1 MFANFIGET
10 CTGTTGTV
18 SLTGAMRGTII
29 FSKAY
34 SDGDPVSYFIE
45 DGDGI
50 QKCGGVG
57 TYNSIGTITR
67 NDSWTW
73 DGTTYDPSPAGNL
86 VLSGGEHMMTVSPIS
101 STMLDWNSAFTHSGL
116 TSGNPHNVTATEV
129 GLGNVDNTS
138 DVNKP
143 ISTAT
148 QTALDGKANSLGVDD
163 NYVTDAEKV
172 QLSNLQGDLDT
183 HTAAIDLNTSKVTNA
198 THTGDVTGDTVLT
211 LDPSAITSK
220 TALTSGLTDTDE
232 LLISDGGTLKR
243 MDVSVLKSHINTGV
257 NATQLSGYS
266 LSSSGDRW
274 GVVPYVA
281 PGGVIEI
288 GKYLDFHLTDGST
301 EDKAARLY
309 AYAANELWTLN
320 TNFTIYQETEDASL
334 IIRSAGSSTL
344 LLAGDTNNSG
354 DGGVVDARILFTTD
368 GGSSV
373 ATANHGYDF
382 SALNFSG
389 YSEFDFTQ
397 LVGGTRTDI
406 MSFVQNGHVEI
417 HNNLT
422 MSNGIL
428 SLTDSSTSVS
438 TTINKTGASGNILE
452 IKKSGTTK
460 ILIDNDGNLNY
471 GATTLIGSS
480 LYASTQL
487 TLGANTNLNAVRV
500 NSTGVVLNKMCMGNV
515 TTPVGT
521 YATGV
526 DMTNGET
533 LGITQATLD
542 HVILALIGVGI
553 LKSA

>member
-1 MFANFIGET
+1 
-10 CTGTTGTV
+10 
-18 SLTGAMRGTII
+18 
-29 FSKAY
+29 
-34 SDGDPVSYFIE
+34 
-45 DGDGI
+45 
-50 QKCGGVG
+50 
-57 TYNSIGTITR
+57 
-67 NDSWTW
+67 
-73 DGTTYDPSPAGNL
+73 
-86 VLSGGEHMMTVSPIS
+86 MMHP
-101 STMLDWNSAFTHSGL
+101 
-116 TSGNPHNVTATEV
+116 
-129 GLGNVDNTS
+129 
-138 DVNKP
+138 
-143 ISTAT
+143 
-148 QTALDGKANSLGVDD
+148 
-163 NYVTDAEKV
+163 
-172 QLSNLQGDLDT
+172 
-183 HTAAIDLNTSKVTNA
+183 
-198 THTGDVTGDTVLT
+198 
-211 LDPSAITSK
+211 
-220 TALTSGLTDTDE
+220 DTDE